1 MAGLPVQHMS
11 VQGLSVPR
19 LGHEQLDKAKRLTD
33 LEALTGG
40 EGCLVL
46 AWRPVGPEH
55 AASVGVTLQTT
66 VRPCC
71 GSRCTVAVVA

>member
-1 MAGLPVQHMS
+1 MS

-40 EGCLVL
+40 GRGVWC
-46 AWRPVGPEH
+46 WPGGPW
-55 AASVGVTLQTT
+55 ALNM
-66 VRPCC
+66 PPP
-71 GSRCTVAVVA
+71 

>member
-1 MAGLPVQHMS
+1 MS

-40 EGCLVL
+40 MGV
-46 AWRPVGPEH
+46 WRWPGGP
-55 AASVGVTLQTT
+55 
-66 VRPCC
+66 
-71 GSRCTVAVVA
+71 

>member
-1 MAGLPVQHMS
+1 MS

-40 EGCLVL
+40 GGVSGAGL
-46 AWRPVGPEH
+46 AARGP
-55 AASVGVTLQTT
+55 
-66 VRPCC
+66 
-71 GSRCTVAVVA
+71 